1 MKLARLVYTGQEP
14 ELNVETDV
22 LGQKGSLELIT
33 FSEENG
39 DISKL
44 IEDLKPFDGIITDY
58 VPLTKEIIDKLDKC
72 KVISVAATGW
82 TCVDVNACKQKGIVV
97 CAIGEYCTQE
107 VADHA
112 LTLLLALQ
120 RRLLIFNKAI
130 QEEKKWDWLAAPNIE
145 RVEGQTI
152 GILGFGKIGQAVG
165 SRAKAFGLNVIA
177 YDPYLPLAIAEKQGV
192 RLMDLSEVLEQS
204 DYISVHMA
212 VDNQNKGFLDYDKF
226 KMMKKQPFLINVSRG
241 AAIEEPDLVR
251 ALDEELIK
259 GAALDVL
266 ITEDPVLE
274 GHPLVGR
281 ENVILTPHVAFY
293 SKMSMYL
300 NKKISMENAMNVIE
314 GNLDK
319 TNKIVN

>member
-1 MKLARLVYTGQEP
+1 
-14 ELNVETDV
+14 
-22 LGQKGSLELIT
+22 
-33 FSEENG
+33 
-39 DISKL
+39 
-44 IEDLKPFDGIITDY
+44 
-58 VPLTKEIIDKLDKC
+58 
-72 KVISVAATGW
+72 
-82 TCVDVNACKQKGIVV
+82 
-97 CAIGEYCTQE
+97 
-107 VADHA
+107 
-112 LTLLLALQ
+112 LLLALQ

-192 RLMDLSEVLEQS
+192 RLMDLEEVLEQS

-241 AAIEEPDLVR
+241 AAIEEPDLVK
-251 ALDEELIK
+251 ALDEKLIK

-300 NKKISMENAMNVIE
+300 NKKISMENAINVIE
-314 GNLDK
+314 GSLDK
-319 TNKIVN
+319 TNKIVNK

>member
-14 ELNVETDV
+14 ELNVESDV
-22 LGQKGSLELIT
+22 LGQKGSLKLIT

-39 DISKL
+39 EIPKL
-44 IEDLKPFDGIITDY
+44 IEDLKPFDGIVTDY
-58 VPLTKEIIDKLDKC
+58 VPLTKEIIDQLDNC

-82 TCVDVNACKQKGIVV
+82 TCIDVNAAKQKGIVV

-120 RRLLIFNKAI
+120 RRLLVFNKVI
-130 QEEKKWDWLAAPNIE
+130 QEEKRWDWMAAPDIE

-165 SRAKAFGLNVIA
+165 KRAKAFGLNVIA
-177 YDPYLPLAIAEKQGV
+177 YDPYLPPAVAEKQGV
-192 RLMDLSEVLEQS
+192 RLMDLNEVLEQS

-212 VDNQNKGFLDYDKF
+212 VDNANKGFLDYDKF
-226 KMMKKQPFLINVSRG
+226 KKMKKQPFLINVSRG

-251 ALDEELIK
+251 ALDEGLIK
-259 GAALDVL
+259 GAGLDVL

-274 GHPLVGR
+274 EHPLVGR

-300 NKKISMENAMNVIE
+300 NKKISMENAINVIE